1 MIGLILFLICM
12 PLIVIDCVF
21 LAEVTLGLAKEK
33 GARPAPIDASRIA
46 LIIPAHNEESG
57 VRAAVAAILAVIP
70 PAVRVLL
77 VAHNCSDRTAEE
89 ARAAG
94 AEVTVLD
101 RPDQRGKGY
110 ALAHGRAVLTAD
122 PPAVAILIDADCVP
136 EPGTIE
142 QIAATAHATGRAV
155 QAAYLFGSRPVDAPM
170 VQISNFALLVKNLVR
185 QRGGRRLGAP
195 ALMTGSGMAF
205 PWATFSTLDLATG
218 NIVEDLAIG
227 IELVRAGQP
236 PLFDE
241 GGLVWSTPSSEKGT
255 QTQRSRWEGG
265 FLATARTMALPLVGE
280 GLRRGSWSLFWMG
293 LHLLTPPL
301 TLLLMANVA
310 LVAVLGV
317 IAALGGPS
325 TAFAVLAGLMALIVL
340 AVLAAWAVAGRR
352 VLSGR
357 VLARLPLYM
366 LWKIALYRKIIRKD
380 EKPAWVR
387 TERID

>member
-1 MIGLILFLICM
+1 MVGLILFLLCL
-12 PLIVIDCVF
+12 PLIVVDCVF
-21 LAEVTLGLAKEK
+21 LAEVVLGLSRSGGRRA
-33 GARPAPIDASRIA
+33 APIDPARIA
-46 LIIPAHNEESG
+46 LIIPAHNEEGG
-57 VRAAVAAILAVIP
+57 VRAAVEAIRAVLP

-77 VAHNCSDRTAEE
+77 VAHNCSDRTADE
-89 ARAAG
+89 ARAGG

-101 RPDQRGKGY
+101 RPDQRGKGF
-110 ALAHGRAVLTAD
+110 ALAHGRDMLAAD
-122 PPAVAILIDADCVP
+122 PPEVAILIDADCVP

-142 QIAATAHATGRAV
+142 QIAATAHVTGRAV
-155 QAAYLFGSRPVDAPM
+155 QAAYLFSSRPGDAPM

-205 PWATFSTLDLATG
+205 PWSTFTVLELATG

-227 IELVRAGQP
+227 IELVRAGKP

-241 GGLVWSTPSSEKGT
+241 DGLVWSTPSSEKGT

-265 FLATARTMALPLVGE
+265 FLATARSMALPLVGE

-301 TLLLMANVA
+301 TLLLMTNVG
-310 LVAVLGV
+310 LVAVLAL
-317 IAALGGPS
+317 IAVLGGAS
-325 TAFAVLAGLMALIVL
+325 TMFAVLAGLTALIIL
-340 AVLAAWAVAGRR
+340 AVFAAWAVAGRR
-352 VLSGR
+352 VLSGK
-357 VLARLPLYM
+357 VLARLPLYI
-366 LWKIALYRKIIRKD
+366 LWKLALYKRIMRKD